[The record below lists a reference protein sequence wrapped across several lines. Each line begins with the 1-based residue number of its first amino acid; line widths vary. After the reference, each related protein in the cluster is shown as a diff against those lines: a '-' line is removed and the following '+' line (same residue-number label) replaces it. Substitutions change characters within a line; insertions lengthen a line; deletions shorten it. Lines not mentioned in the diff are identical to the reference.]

1 MIYQDDNVLV
11 AYPLVSIFIF
21 TYNQEKIVSK
31 TIESVLAQD
40 TSYPYEI
47 VIAEDCSKD
56 STLQVC
62 LNYQKKYPD
71 KIRVIGNEKNK
82 GMIVNFHDAIC
93 HYARG
98 KYIAEVAGDDW
109 WHDPFKIQKQVDFLE
124 SHTDYGLVFSDTLIY
139 SEQEKKLLDYTPCER
154 PCNFRELIIHNSIPA
169 LTTCYRKDL
178 FIKYVDEIDPVA
190 QDFPG
195 EDYPMWIWFSYYT
208 KLFHIKEPL
217 TTYRLQNETLSH
229 STSKQ
234 RRLQF
239 EVDRLNIKMFF
250 YNFFKLKDE
259 GVLHDIYLRFYFLTL
274 NTASEADNREIEKQ
288 RIVFFRNNKYYLFLL
303 LAILNQWFASCKPL
317 SSMMRFILKA
327 CMKFRLVDHYSR
339 VYNKQEV

>member
-1 MIYQDDNVLV
+1 MIYQNENVLV
-11 AYPLVSIFIF
+11 ANPLVSVFIF

-31 TIESVLAQD
+31 TIDSVLAQQ
-40 TSYPYEI
+40 TTFPYEI

-56 STLQVC
+56 STLAVC
-62 LNYQKKYPD
+62 LDYQRKYPSI
-71 KIRVIGNEKNK
+71 IRVIGNEQNK
-82 GMIVNFHDAIC
+82 GIIRNFHETISL
-93 HYARG
+93 YARG
-98 KYIAEVAGDDW
+98 KYVAEVAGDDW
-109 WHDPFKIQKQVDFLE
+109 WHNTFKIQKQVDFLE
-124 SHTDYGLVFSDTLIY
+124 VNPDYGLVFSDTLVY
-139 SEQEKKLLDYTPCER
+139 SETDKELLPYKPNEAPFTFKD
-154 PCNFRELIIHNSIPA
+154 LIIQNSISA
-169 LTTCYRKDL
+169 LTTCYRKEL
-178 FIKYVDEIDPVA
+178 FCKYIKEVNPVA

-274 NTASEADNREIEKQ
+274 NTASEAENIEIEKQ
-288 RIVFFRNNKYYLFLL
+288 RIVFFRNNNYYLFLL

-317 SSMMRFILKA
+317 SSVMRFFLKV